1 MRVKGET
8 MKKLLELL
16 KRFYDWKYYNKTI
29 KLVSTLCAFAGLFGF
44 GSSVIRN
51 YQIQKRDTVQ
61 GNGNVSGS
69 HNAIGRGNAVGNHN
83 VVGDGNTVTYGEV
96 FDYDRL
102 ERIMQTQFK
111 YVEKLVDLKI
121 ANAQDVK
128 VVNKQ
133 PLLVRNP
140 AGLDLL
146 ARKAREALLK
156 RDYTNAVEFANEA
169 YKMIEEHLAVAK
181 GREQFDVEG
190 AFIGNMERVIPILME
205 EALASEKF
213 DRMYELAAQF
223 NHLFGEFNPY
233 SQAMLTIAGVRRE
246 QRRLVFFSP
255 ERIRELKKLEKEK
268 LTVYLHILA
277 SYGYIQPIALDLEK
291 KSIRRTEYGR
301 FFGLGHA
308 LPYQMAFRVR
318 VEGKGLNSNEIAGQW
333 CGLGKS
339 ELIDIN
345 HDAHLAMG
353 LTEDERMKLP
363 IQLHG
368 EFTGGARTA
377 PFRGH
382 IIETKFKWKNS
393 IPLLKQTNVYSVI
406 FTDWDGEERVAG
418 ETSDTSFDT
427 AESRRNKVPEPSTGL
442 LLLVGVAFV
451 ALRRRV

>member
-1 MRVKGET
+1 
-8 MKKLLELL
+8 MKKLFELL

-29 KLVSTLCAFAGLFGF
+29 TLVSTLCAFAGLFGF

-96 FDYDRL
+96 FDYDRF

-111 YVEKLVDLKI
+111 YVEKLVDQKI

-140 AGLDLL
+140 SGLDLL

-190 AFIGNMERVIPILME
+190 TFIGNMERVIPILME

-213 DRMYELAAQF
+213 DRMYELAVQF

-246 QRRLVFFSP
+246 QRR
-255 ERIRELKKLEKEK
+255 R
-268 LTVYLHILA
+268 
-277 SYGYIQPIALDLEK
+277 
-291 KSIRRTEYGR
+291 
-301 FFGLGHA
+301 
-308 LPYQMAFRVR
+308 
-318 VEGKGLNSNEIAGQW
+318 
-333 CGLGKS
+333 S
-339 ELIDIN
+339 ESEN
-345 HDAHLAMG
+345 
-353 LTEDERMKLP
+353 
-363 IQLHG
+363 
-368 EFTGGARTA
+368 
-377 PFRGH
+377 
-382 IIETKFKWKNS
+382 
-393 IPLLKQTNVYSVI
+393 
-406 FTDWDGEERVAG
+406 
-418 ETSDTSFDT
+418 
-427 AESRRNKVPEPSTGL
+427 
-442 LLLVGVAFV
+442 
-451 ALRRRV
+451 